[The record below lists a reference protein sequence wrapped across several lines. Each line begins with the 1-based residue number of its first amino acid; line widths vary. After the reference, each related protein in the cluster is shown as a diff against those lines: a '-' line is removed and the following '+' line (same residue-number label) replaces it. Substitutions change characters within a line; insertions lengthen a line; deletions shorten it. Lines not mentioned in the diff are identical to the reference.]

1 MGMRIAMRMGMGME
15 MGVGKFF
22 FFFFFFFSPLSCEVE
37 KMEKDSKCQVKFVPR
52 RCRKK
57 DMPTEYIFWILLSTH
72 PKWQQ
77 WIWGYDAYDVVD
89 RAVLEN
95 PFPL

>member
-1 MGMRIAMRMGMGME
+1 M
-15 MGVGKFF
+15 VSFF
-22 FFFFFFFSPLSCEVE
+22 FFFFFPICGEFE
-37 KMEKDSKCQVKFVPR
+37 KMENDSMGKVKFVQR
-52 RCRKK
+52 SCRKK
-57 DMPTEYIFWILLSTH
+57 DMPTEYIFWILLRTH